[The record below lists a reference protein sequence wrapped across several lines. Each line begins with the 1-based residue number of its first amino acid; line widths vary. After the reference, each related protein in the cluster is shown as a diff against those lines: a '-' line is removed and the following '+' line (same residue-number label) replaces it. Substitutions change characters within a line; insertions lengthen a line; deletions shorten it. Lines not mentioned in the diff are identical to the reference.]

1 MSKNEILSIL
11 RDYKKQFADEYGI
24 TALGVFGSTAS
35 EQDHDDSDVDVVIQM
50 SKPDFFI
57 LAGIKSE
64 LEEKFHKP
72 VDIVTYRRNMN
83 QFLKSRID
91 RDAVYV

>member
-1 MSKNEILSIL
+1 MSKNETLSIL
-11 RDYKKQFADEYGI
+11 LDYKKQFADKYGI
-24 TALGVFGSTAS
+24 TAIGVFGSTARD
-35 EQDHDDSDVDVVIQM
+35 QDYDDSDVDVVIQM

-57 LAGIKSE
+57 LAGIKCE
-64 LEEKFHKP
+64 LEEKFRKP
-72 VDIVTYRRNMN
+72 VDIVTYRKEMN